1 MLKDTSNNIKF
12 CITNWLLWRAR
23 NKLIFEKLNQ
33 TPSAVGEQCE
43 FWTSLVLSS
52 YKTNQLGREVPSLA
66 RHAQLIAWRLG
77 DEGWS
82 TVNTYGSRISHTGAM
97 SIGELIRDEKGGFV
111 CAFCANIGNCS
122 ITRPEFRAIVEGL
135 KLVCSLN
142 IRKVT
147 IQTDSWVV
155 VSILQKEEGPSS
167 QHVALI
173 VEFHELIS
181 RDWELSL
188 SHVYREAN
196 CAADYLANIGH
207 SYSVGMYFNVRTPLW
222 LTSFGMT

>member
-1 MLKDTSNNIKF
+1 
-12 CITNWLLWRAR
+12 
-23 NKLIFEKLNQ
+23 
-33 TPSAVGEQCE
+33 
-43 FWTSLVLSS
+43 
-52 YKTNQLGREVPSLA
+52 
-66 RHAQLIAWRLG
+66 
-77 DEGWS
+77 
-82 TVNTYGSRISHTGAM
+82 M

>member
-1 MLKDTSNNIKF
+1 MVLESVILVQ
-12 CITNWLLWRAR
+12 CLL
-23 NKLIFEKLNQ
+23 
-33 TPSAVGEQCE
+33 G
-43 FWTSLVLSS
+43 
-52 YKTNQLGREVPSLA
+52 G
-66 RHAQLIAWRLG
+66 
-77 DEGWS
+77 
-82 TVNTYGSRISHTGAM
+82 
-97 SIGELIRDEKGGFV
+97 LIRDEKGGFV
-111 CAFCANIGNCS
+111 RAFCANIGNCS
-122 ITRPEFRAIVEGL
+122 VTRAEFRAIVEGL

-167 QHVALI
+167 QHAALI

-207 SYSVGMYFNVRTPLW
+207 SYSVGMYLFQCSNSSLAN
-222 LTSFGMT
+222 